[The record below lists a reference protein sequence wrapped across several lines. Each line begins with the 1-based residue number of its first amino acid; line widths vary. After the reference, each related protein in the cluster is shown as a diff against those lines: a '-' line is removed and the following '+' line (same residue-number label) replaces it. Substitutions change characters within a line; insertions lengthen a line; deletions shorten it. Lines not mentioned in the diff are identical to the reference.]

1 MQLPRRGSLFWTLS
15 ASLLAMLLLAVL
27 LQWLVAVLLVEPGLR
42 RWHQARSELVAVRLA
57 ARVGEALDRGD
68 PESVPRL
75 VAESQHEIEPSR
87 LFVLTAAGRWIGAPG
102 VSPGWSR
109 RLDAARRAFEREVP
123 REIPRE
129 DATSET
135 DAPPPRGRGGGGPR
149 FDQVFVASAPV
160 PGPADR
166 AATVYVA
173 SPQVRLRL
181 FAMLPRHAA
190 VYVPV
195 AVMLA
200 ALAGLLISHRLQ
212 RRIARLDELASR
224 IGQGEFDAR
233 IEAPGTDEIGH
244 LGTRLNE
251 MAERLESSRAAV
263 TALERQRGQLLADI
277 SHDLVTPLTTIRGFA
292 ETLLDASVP
301 SSAEIRERYL
311 RSMVQ
316 ASGRME
322 RLLEDLSDLSR
333 LESHSDALERE
344 QLDLAALARNSVER
358 FAAAFSQ
365 RGLTLRYGEGAT
377 EAWVDADG
385 HRMEQVLDNL
395 LGNAL
400 RHLPAGEKGHVEVS
414 VTFAD
419 GDPARVQLVV
429 EDDGP
434 GIDAADLPHVFDRF
448 YRGDRSRST
457 PGSGLGLA
465 IAREIV
471 QRHGGTVVATPRA
484 PRGIRFTVEL
494 PVAART

>member
-42 RWHQARSELVAVRLA
+42 RWHEARSELVAVRLA

-75 VAESQHEIEPSR
+75 LAQSQREIEPSR

-109 RLDAARRAFEREVP
+109 RLDAARLAFER
-123 REIPRE
+123 
-129 DATSET
+129 ATAPEEEPADP
-135 DAPPPRGRGGGGPR
+135 DAPPPRGRGGGAPR

-160 PGPADR
+160 PGPAGR
-166 AATVYVA
+166 VATVYVA
-173 SPQVRLRL
+173 APQVRFRL

-195 AVMLA
+195 AVLLA

-212 RRIARLDELASR
+212 RRIARLDDLASR
-224 IGQGEFDAR
+224 IGQGELDAR
-233 IEAPGTDEIGH
+233 IDAPGTDEIGH
-244 LGTRLNE
+244 LGARLNE
-251 MAERLESSRAAV
+251 MAERLETSRAAV
-263 TALERQRGQLLADI
+263 SALERQRGQLLADI

-292 ETLLDASVP
+292 ETLLDASVQSP
-301 SSAEIRERYL
+301 AETRERYL

-316 ASGRME
+316 ASERME

-333 LESHSDALERE
+333 LESQSDGLERE
-344 QLDLAALARNSVER
+344 RLDLAALARNSVER

-365 RGLTLRYGEGAT
+365 RGLALRYDSTAT

-395 LGNAL
+395 LGNAM
-400 RHLPAGEKGHVEVS
+400 RHLPAGTAGRVEVS
-414 VTFAD
+414 VALPD
-419 GDPARVQLVV
+419 VDPLRVRLVV

-457 PGSGLGLA
+457 PGTGLGLA

-471 QRHGGTVVATPRA
+471 QRHGGTIVATPRV
-484 PRGIRFTVEL
+484 PRGVRFTVEL
-494 PVAART
+494 PAASRA